1 MTITDAMIQQSIMKN
16 AIGSVI
22 AGTVFIIGGILFGHF
37 FEKERRQV
45 IDEKDR
51 KLRLMFHSVTAFLL
65 LCGLF
70 FAGWLGGRWL
80 LNSKSYVV
88 YETTVSDKNESRY
101 RKGNSHKFHVDYD
114 IHFEGTSTWQHLSS
128 AQKDKYESINIGDR
142 VLIVDGVNNSYKKV
156 YYDSGYTYEGSH
168 WVELN

>member
-22 AGTVFIIGGILFGHF
+22 AGTVFIIGGILFGYF

-88 YETTVSDKNESRY
+88 YETTVSDGLMVR
-101 RKGNSHKFHVDYD
+101 D
-114 IHFEGTSTWQHLSS
+114 IIPIQMSQ
-128 AQKDKYESINIGDR
+128 NM
-142 VLIVDGVNNSYKKV
+142 
-156 YYDSGYTYEGSH
+156 
-168 WVELN
+168 